1 MRIPSFTNLCIRLN
15 RWLWRH
21 IPHRLTSTPPIRWY
35 GSVLHELVCR
45 HANRRQF
52 IGTFFFRNRPMLDLI
67 CRIAKCAPTGS
78 QLSIAVLGCSIGA
91 ETYSIVLAVRSAR
104 PDLDVR
110 VIAVDISPEV
120 LRVAMEG
127 VYSDQIAGLVMQ
139 SIFER
144 MTEIEFAQM
153 FEGNRCAATVR
164 PWIREGISWH
174 QRDAQDPNLRRDFG
188 PQHIV
193 IANNFLCHMEPAQAE
208 GCLQNIAKLVRPG
221 GHLFVTGVDLDVR
234 AKIACANCWRPVT
247 ELIEE
252 IHNGDE
258 CVLRDWPCEW
268 WGLEPINKKKQ
279 DWQMRYAAV
288 FRVNESG

>member
-1 MRIPSFTNLCIRLN
+1 
-15 RWLWRH
+15 
-21 IPHRLTSTPPIRWY
+21 
-35 GSVLHELVCR
+35 
-45 HANRRQF
+45 
-52 IGTFFFRNRPMLDLI
+52 MLDLI

-78 QLSIAVLGCSIGA
+78 QLRIAVLGCSIGA

-104 PDLDVR
+104 PDLDAR

-120 LRVAMEG
+120 LKVAMEG
-127 VYSDQIAGLVMQ
+127 VYSDQVSGLVMQ

-164 PWIREGISWH
+164 SWIREGISWH

-208 GCLQNIAKLVRPG
+208 DCLQNIAKLVRPG

-234 AKIACANCWRPVT
+234 AKVARANRWRPVT

-268 WGLEPINKKKQ
+268 WGLEPMNKKKQ

>member
-1 MRIPSFTNLCIRLN
+1 M
-15 RWLWRH
+15 
-21 IPHRLTSTPPIRWY
+21 RWY

-52 IGTFFFRNRPMLDLI
+52 IGTSFFRNRPMLDLI

-78 QLSIAVLGCSIGA
+78 RLSMAVLGCSIGA

-120 LRVAMEG
+120 LKIAMEG
-127 VYSDQIAGLVMQ
+127 VYSEQVSDLVMHTM
-139 SIFER
+139 FER
-144 MTEIEFAQM
+144 MTTIEFAQM
-153 FEGNRCAATVR
+153 FEGNRRAATVTS
-164 PWIREGISWH
+164 WIREGINWH
-174 QRDAQDPNLRRDFG
+174 QRDAQDPKLRHDFG

-193 IANNFLCHMEPAQAE
+193 IANNFLCHMEPPQAE
-208 GCLQNIAKLVRPG
+208 DCLRNIAGLVGPG

-234 AKIACANCWRPVT
+234 VKVARTNGWRPVT

-258 CVLRDWPCEW
+258 YVLRDWPCEW
-268 WGLEPINKKKQ
+268 WGLEPISKKKQ

-288 FRVNESG
+288 FRVNESD